1 VEGFATG
8 GEQIASRPQAW
19 GSRADPGGGYL
30 QELDF
35 RLTYSDC
42 DPAGL
47 VYFAA
52 YYPWMERTVTEWW
65 LGSGVEFG
73 SMLER
78 FGAFLVARSTG
89 CEYLAAARPFDLL
102 TARLRLSALGRTSIT
117 FAIDIVRRT
126 DDVQVARGTY
136 TLVSV
141 DADQRPSPVPDSIR
155 RMLGS

>member
-1 VEGFATG
+1 MEGLARDP
-8 GEQIASRPQAW
+8 EAIDRELSAW
-19 GSRADPGGGYL
+19 GTRPNPDGGYL
-30 QELDF
+30 QSLDF

-52 YYPWMERTVTEWW
+52 YYPWIERAVTEWW
-65 LGSGVEFG
+65 IGAGVDFG

-78 FGAFLVARSTG
+78 FGAFLVARSTS
-89 CEYLAAARPFDLL
+89 CEYLAAARPFDLVS
-102 TARLRLSALGRTSIT
+102 ARLRLGAIGRTSLT

-126 DDVQVARGTY
+126 DSVLVARGSY

-141 DADQRPSPVPDSIR
+141 DSSQRTIPVPDSIR
-155 RMLGS
+155 RLFR

>member
-1 VEGFATG
+1 MEDLAG
-8 GEQIASRPQAW
+8 GAEAIDPELSAW
-19 GSRADPGGGYL
+19 GTRPNPDGGYL
-30 QELDF
+30 QSLDF

-52 YYPWMERTVTEWW
+52 YYPWIERAVTEWW
-65 LGSGVEFG
+65 IGAGVDFG

-78 FGAFLVARSTG
+78 FGAFLVARSTS
-89 CEYLAAARPFDLL
+89 CEYLVAARPFDLVS
-102 TARLRLSALGRTSIT
+102 ARLRLGAIGRTSLT

-126 DDVQVARGTY
+126 DGVLVARGSY

-141 DADQRPSPVPDSIR
+141 DSGQRPIPVPDSIR
-155 RMLGS
+155 RMFG